1 MQASVFLILISM
13 DSTFSKALPS
23 TMQMITLK
31 KVVIAACNC

>member
-13 DSTFSKALPS
+13 DSTFSKVLPS